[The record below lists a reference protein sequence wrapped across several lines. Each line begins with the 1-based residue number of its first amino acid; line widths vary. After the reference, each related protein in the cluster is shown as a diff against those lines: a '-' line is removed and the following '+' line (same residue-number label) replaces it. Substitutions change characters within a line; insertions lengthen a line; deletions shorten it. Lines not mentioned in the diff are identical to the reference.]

1 MRSTAVDAAG
11 ALPKGGP
18 GRVAEPVT
26 RRSGAVLVAIAGVLF
41 LLYPAVRPW
50 GDETTLDG
58 ARGMASAAW
67 MVAHLS
73 AIAGFILLPLGL
85 QALYAVLRQTT
96 TGRLAGR
103 ALVATWLGVGLTL
116 PYYGVEVFGAHVI
129 AQRAVVTNDVGLLDM
144 VNEFRFNPA
153 ATALFIAGLL
163 LLAVGMV
170 LAAVAIWRCGLL
182 SRWSGV
188 PAAVGFT
195 LFIPQ
200 FFAGAEVRI
209 AHGALITAGC
219 AWLGAALWRKD

>member
-1 MRSTAVDAAG
+1 MPSTPIDAAG
-11 ALPKGGP
+11 ALPTAAP
-18 GRVAEPVT
+18 RRVAEPVT
-26 RRSGAVLVAIAGVLF
+26 RRGGAALIAVAGVLF
-41 LLYPAVRPW
+41 LVYPAVRPW
-50 GDETTLDG
+50 RDETTLDG

-85 QALYAVLRQTT
+85 QALYAVLRETPV
-96 TGRLAGR
+96 GRLAGR
-103 ALVATWLGVGLTL
+103 AFVASWLGIGLTL

-129 AQRAVVTNDVGLLDM
+129 ARRAVVTTDVGLLDM

-153 ATALFIAGLL
+153 ASAIFIAGLL

-170 LAAVAIWRCGLL
+170 LAAVAIWRCGVLP
-182 SRWSGV
+182 RWSGV
-188 PAAVGFT
+188 PAAVAFT

-209 AHGALITAGC
+209 AHGALITGGC
-219 AWLGAALWRKD
+219 AWLAAALWRKD